1 VGSLIEP
8 IDLEAIAR
16 LDPTCM
22 IRKLSLAAA
31 SLLAL
36 LTLVAAGAYCA
47 LLPPAVPVPPVT
59 DRMISDVTV
68 LNPGEPAKL
77 HQTIVIVDGRIS
89 EIRGLRSDDEPP
101 ICSGCLVMPGLID
114 AHVHTPPAIALGNQR
129 LFLLLYLKY
138 GVTSVRD
145 VGQLDDSVAKLAGRL
160 NRGRIA
166 GPRMYRC
173 GPALDGDP
181 PSFTGAEAI
190 LTAEEGVERVRRL
203 SGDGVDCIKV
213 YDTVPAG
220 AFEGISS
227 SAAEAGL
234 PLIGHTPHSVKL
246 SELKNF
252 ELQHFTGVSYLHA
265 PPPDN
270 ASYRSEDI
278 EAMSADEV
286 SEVLAV
292 MKRNRI
298 SILPTLAN
306 GMARLTASDQ
316 GRFPATPGMAH
327 LPQIWEIAW
336 PEIVSHPQDEAEIE
350 VEVAVFPK
358 LLELLRLARAADVD
372 VLAGSD
378 VIMPW
383 VVPGESMHLELMH
396 LARAF
401 GDVDQ
406 ALQSATAVNGRH
418 IDDGKI
424 GTLAV
429 GAFADMLILQADPRK
444 DLGALL
450 DWQFLIVGGRLY
462 TRDEIDAALERY
474 DQHFQGRF
482 YQSIMS
488 GAYSWLAS
496 GYTHKSGE

>member
-1 VGSLIEP
+1 MKWLGQI
-8 IDLEAIAR
+8 
-16 LDPTCM
+16 T
-22 IRKLSLAAA
+22 A
-31 SLLAL
+31 SLLAVL
-36 LTLVAAGAYCA
+36 ALASLGTYWA
-47 LLPPAVPVPPVT
+47 LLPPAVPVPAAM

-68 LNPGEPAKL
+68 LNPGQPARL
-77 HQTIVIVDGRIS
+77 HQTILIKDGLIS
-89 EIRGLRSDDEPP
+89 DIRDLRSDDEPP

-129 LFLLLYLKY
+129 LFSLLYLKY

-145 VGQLDDSVAKLAGRL
+145 VGQLDDSVAKLADRID
-160 NRGRIA
+160 RGTIA

-190 LTAEEGVERVRRL
+190 LTAEGGAERVRQL
-203 SGDGVDCIKV
+203 ADAGVDCIKV
-213 YDTVPAG
+213 YDTVPR
-220 AFEGISS
+220 ESLDGIQS
-227 SAAEAGL
+227 SAAELGL

-246 SELKNF
+246 SELENF
-252 ELQHFTGVSYLHA
+252 ELQHFTGVSYLHS
-265 PPPDN
+265 PPPES

-278 EAMSADEV
+278 QAMSPDEV
-286 SEVLAV
+286 TELIAV
-292 MKRNRI
+292 MKRNKV

-306 GMARLTASDQ
+306 LMARLTAADQ

-336 PEIVSHPQDEAEIE
+336 PTIVSHPQNETEIEIE
-350 VEVAVFPK
+350 VDVFPK
-358 LLELLRLARAADVD
+358 LLELLRLAREADVD

-383 VVPGESMHLELMH
+383 VVPGESLHLEMMHLG
-396 LARAF
+396 RAF
-401 GDVDQ
+401 DDNDQ
-406 ALQSATAVNGRH
+406 ALRSATAVNGRH

-424 GTLAV
+424 GTLSV
-429 GAFADMLILQADPRK
+429 GAFADMLILQADPRL
-444 DLGALL
+444 DLRALL

-462 TRDEIDAALERY
+462 TKGEIDAALERY

-482 YQSIMS
+482 YKTIMG

-496 GYTHKSGE
+496 DYAHQSGE